1 MPVCRLATLFSKPG
15 VFNYGNKFIAA
26 ATEVLKGCLKQP
38 SKFDLI
44 LHPNLSA
51 VVRLFDVPS
60 KTTA

>member
-26 ATEVLKGCLKQP
+26 ATEGCLKQP